1 LKIYHYP
8 SGNIR
13 LSIDQSAGC
22 VALSRPTRVAPKLM
36 ISRNGIRKTKRW
48 VVKIGSALLTR
59 NGQGFDQTVL
69 APWADQVTG
78 FLRGGG
84 ELVIVSS
91 GAVAE
96 GMARMGWTR
105 RPKSLHELQAAAA
118 IGQMGLIQAYEVCF
132 QKCGIHAAQIL
143 LTREDLADR
152 GRYLNAR
159 STLLSLLR
167 LRVVP
172 VVNENDTVA
181 TDELRFGDND
191 TLAALVANLV
201 EADLLVLLTDQA
213 GLCDRDPRLDPDAD
227 LISETRVDD
236 PRLDAVAGG
245 SVSGLGLGGM
255 VTKVRAARL
264 AARSG
269 TATVIAPGKGDDVLR
284 RVGAGER
291 VGTLLTPVQGPQAAR
306 KRWLAGQLQVRGR
319 LTLDAGAVHALQRQ
333 GKSLLAVGVRAVEG
347 TFQRGEVVACVDEQG
362 REIARG
368 LVNYNALES
377 DRIKGRPSAGFEEIL
392 GYLDDEELIHRDNL
406 VLL

>member
-1 LKIYHYP
+1 
-8 SGNIR
+8 
-13 LSIDQSAGC
+13 
-22 VALSRPTRVAPKLM
+22 M
-36 ISRNGIRKTKRW
+36 ISRDGIPNTRRW

-59 NGQGFDQTVL
+59 EGRGVDRTVL
-69 APWADQVTG
+69 APWADQMSG
-78 FLRGGG
+78 FLRNGG

-96 GMARMGWTR
+96 GMARMGWRR

-118 IGQMGLIQAYEVCF
+118 IGQMGLIQAYEACF
-132 QKCGIHAAQIL
+132 QKRDIHAAQIL

-167 LRVVP
+167 LRTVP

-201 EADLLVLLTDQA
+201 EAELLILLTDQA
-213 GLCDRDPRLDPDAD
+213 GLCDRDPRFDPNAR
-227 LISETRVDD
+227 LISETGVDD
-236 PRLDAVAGG
+236 PWLDAVAGG
-245 SVSGLGLGGM
+245 SAGGLGLGGM

-284 RVGAGER
+284 RVGAGEQ
-291 VGTLLTPVQGPQAAR
+291 VGTLLTPIQGPQAAR
-306 KRWLAGQLQVRGR
+306 KRWLAGQLRVRGR
-319 LTLDAGAVHALQRQ
+319 LTLDPGAVRALREQ
-333 GKSLLAVGVRAVEG
+333 GKSLLAVGVKDVQGA
-347 TFQRGEVVACVDEQG
+347 FQRGEVVACVDAQG
-362 REIARG
+362 HEIARG
-368 LVNYNALES
+368 LVNYDALET
-377 DRIKGRPSAGFEEIL
+377 DRIKGRPSAGFEAIL